1 MPESGICIGDRE
13 GAQDLG
19 MDNQKKVIP
28 VMERIVI
35 LILEYMKIQKTFILH
50 ISESVSISNGICI
63 LKYVNICM
71 QHL

>member
-19 MDNQKKVIP
+19 KDNQKKVIP

-35 LILEYMKIQKTFILH
+35 LILEYLKIERPLFYIL
-50 ISESVSISNGICI
+50 VRA
-63 LKYVNICM
+63 
-71 QHL
+71 